1 MAPGPCSTWDGRLD
15 EHDLV
20 EVLDLTGL
28 LPKEPLCILEGRGR
42 DWNIYGETI
51 DAARFPAERA
61 HCFVSAGD
69 EDFPSLEEL
78 LGNATE
84 KNPIHTTMSVHNHV
98 MVTTPSIR
106 INVRKLVDKSPRP
119 STMLRAELTLAAPP
133 ATLKLANGS
142 PLSGTSDCS
151 QHTSYQRYEPNPPST
166 ALSQIHNVTE
176 KGLRGTQS
184 SQLAVGTNKTERI
197 DEEREA
203 DKQSEKPKKVGK
215 EGIVMGRL
223 TKKRGRPIT
232 GTQPSL
238 ERRIQRLRLSSPLSA
253 SSSSSSHSSSED
265 ETETD
270 IEPDGSN
277 PVPAKQDCASSLRTV
292 SSKLVYRASEQRPP
306 SRTASSSHPQSRN
319 TTFGEQ
325 GWEIIKI
332 VSKRRVGKGFE
343 YKVRWTDTW
352 LPKSALGKA
361 QRLLQEFE
369 ARSQPQRGRRLSRP
383 AYIRN
388 G

>member
-51 DAARFPAERA
+51 DGESFSSYVLYTQLIILFPAARFPAERA

-133 ATLKLANGS
+133 A
-142 PLSGTSDCS
+142 
-151 QHTSYQRYEPNPPST
+151 
-166 ALSQIHNVTE
+166 
-176 KGLRGTQS
+176 
-184 SQLAVGTNKTERI
+184 TERI